1 MASGTPNLNKGDVG
15 SLISYFQTLSG
26 VQRSNRFRID
36 INPPTGLT
44 EVSLFASNVQIPS
57 QVINYYPDTMS
68 PSGSNIDIPLKR
80 EYDDRFIIDFIVD
93 KNWTCRQFF
102 DQWLNLLFK
111 NKSQTST
118 AEKNSYLVNYRDS
131 VIGTV
136 DIYALDVN
144 DNINR
149 KITLYDAW
157 PSTILPTQMMNDA
170 PNDYLTM
177 TIDMNYR
184 YYRTYDTNG
193 ANEI

>member
-1 MASGTPNLNKGDVG
+1 MSGTPNLNKGDVG

-26 VQRSNRFRID
+26 VQRSNRFRVD

-68 PSGSNIDIPLKR
+68 PSGSNIDIPIKR

-93 KNWTCRQFF
+93 KNWLCRSFF

-111 NKSQTST
+111 NKSEAST
-118 AEKNSYLVNYRDS
+118 VEKNSYLVNYRDS
-131 VIGTV
+131 IVGTV
-136 DIYALDVN
+136 DIYALDAN
-144 DNINR
+144 DNTNR
-149 KITLYDAW
+149 RITLYGAW

-170 PNDYLTM
+170 PNDYLTL

-184 YYRTYDTNG
+184 YYRSYDNAG
-193 ANEI
+193 KNEI